1 MFTTA
6 GVGGV
11 GGGGG
16 AGGQEEGM
24 PIFLDANFS
33 FVKEGWCQK
42 ILYDVGGIWT
52 NFASLI

>member
-11 GGGGG
+11 GGGA

-24 PIFLDANFS
+24 PVFLDANFS
-33 FVKEGWCQK
+33 FGKEG
-42 ILYDVGGIWT
+42 
-52 NFASLI
+52 

>member
-1 MFTTA
+1 MEAPFDRLLAALMFTTA

-33 FVKEGWCQK
+33 FGKEG
-42 ILYDVGGIWT
+42 
-52 NFASLI
+52 

>member
-16 AGGQEEGM
+16 AAGGGEEGM
-24 PIFLDANFS
+24 PVFLDANFS
-33 FVKEGWCQK
+33 FGKEG
-42 ILYDVGGIWT
+42 
-52 NFASLI
+52 

>member
-6 GVGGV
+6 GVG

-33 FVKEGWCQK
+33 FGKEG
-42 ILYDVGGIWT
+42 
-52 NFASLI
+52 